1 MVDLNGDGITL
12 SDWVSNTVL
21 FNVLGDGRLHQ
32 IGWAVGGDGILALD
46 LNGNGVIDNIT
57 ETISAQFD
65 WGGSYN
71 DSLDALAS
79 LVQPGAGVFSRAT
92 SDINWRTGNSYF
104 DDLRVWVDANEDGVT
119 DPGEL
124 KTLDEL
130 GITSISLQGTGNQG
144 ETIADND
151 IVNRTSFTRANGAT
165 GEVASVDFEVNSA
178 GATLTQLPGATVVR
192 AYGAE
197 TVTSYVVTDNA
208 GHSIDVSNFTLAD
221 GTHPDGFYSTTGD
234 DVFFADPDDTRS
246 YWLGGGT
253 GSLTLFGGNDS
264 SILYA

>member
-1 MVDLNGDGITL
+1 M
-12 SDWVSNTVL
+12 
-21 FNVLGDGRLHQ
+21 
-32 IGWAVGGDGILALD
+32 
-46 LNGNGVIDNIT
+46 
-57 ETISAQFD
+57 
-65 WGGSYN
+65 
-71 DSLDALAS
+71 
-79 LVQPGAGVFSRAT
+79 QPGAGVFSRAT

-130 GITSISLQGTGNQG
+130 GIASISLQGTGNQG

-151 IVNRTSFTRANGAT
+151 IVNRTSFTRANGTT

-197 TVTSYVVTDNA
+197 TVTSYNRDRQRWPCDRRIEFHARGRNA
-208 GHSIDVSNFTLAD
+208 SGRLLFDD
-221 GTHPDGFYSTTGD
+221 G
-234 DVFFADPDDTRS
+234 R
-246 YWLGGGT
+246 
-253 GSLTLFGGNDS
+253 
-264 SILYA
+264 